1 VNGAASVRSVE
12 FCCTI
17 LRVNVRFNLNPDG
30 EPHIYDHGISEEEVD
45 EALARPLIQTA
56 GREDSRILIGR
67 TAAGRVLKIIF
78 ADAHDGD
85 GIFVITAFDL
95 PPKQLRALERRLK
108 RKRR

>member
-1 VNGAASVRSVE
+1 M
-12 FCCTI
+12 
-17 LRVNVRFNLNPDG
+17 NVRFNLNADG
-30 EPHIYDHGISEEEVD
+30 EPHIYDHGISESEVH

-56 GREDSRILIGR
+56 GADESTILIGR

-78 ADAHDGD
+78 AEARDGD

-95 PPKQLRALERRLK
+95 PPKQLRALRRRLK